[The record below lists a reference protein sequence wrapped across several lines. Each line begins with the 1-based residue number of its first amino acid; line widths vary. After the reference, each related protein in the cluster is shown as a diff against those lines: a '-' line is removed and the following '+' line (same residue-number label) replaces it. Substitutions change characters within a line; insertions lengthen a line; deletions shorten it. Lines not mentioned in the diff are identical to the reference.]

1 MESLFKPEEDYTGN
15 QIFNEYDSSVKKGVT
30 EEKVPENEQVQVQ
43 DAAGQEQEAPK
54 GVQDTNGQEEV
65 KTPDPETP
73 AEKQEQGEET
83 EEKTPVPETSS
94 ENPEPQEDSVKKEQV
109 RDDSSDSPSPQDSQ
123 EEDKAEESEIHFP
136 KGIPNCSQ
144 IGPEGGKGLITVIAN
159 NKWDAHILPE
169 GCDWL
174 SVNISDGDKDDNA
187 VEYVVKENLT
197 DSSRDAEI
205 VFTCGDK
212 SVKWQVKQKEK
223 ITYMNS
229 IELPNGTEVVCPET
243 GAKYTIIKY
252 MNSGSFGNTYYVVG
266 QDNKDRVLKEF
277 CPKGSV
283 RRKND
288 LKIEFKHVVFSS
300 DQISIAEEKFKKEPK
315 RIEEALFG
323 EDRPK
328 ATTVSD
334 EMSLNDASETARKEV
349 GPGGIFIWGNVPR
362 TTYTDDEKDKMNLAF
377 PETSCFECFGNH
389 YFVMEWVKGKTL
401 FEYIAN
407 PGDKQKDVKLILRI
421 MEQLAIAVQ
430 NIHQNMKCVHQDL
443 SPGNIIFNLTEKK
456 QVKLKVIDF
465 GLAANLK
472 TIKEEIECNKKKEKK
487 LGSYIQGGT
496 PGFTDVTDD
505 SRSVIYMEN
514 PDDIYLIDIFSMGA
528 ILYFLLFFKHS
539 NIWGEYMEKKLIKEI
554 LDIHT
559 YLNKNYLPYNIK
571 PEDSYQD
578 AFKKELMNKCYELV
592 KKATAC
598 EQKGFGT
605 RIQSAEEFLN
615 KIHELMFYIY
625 WKDDDSLEVDA
636 VQKNASLT
644 FRAEVIKDTKEN
656 TLGNWIA
663 SIEYPI
669 NSTKGWISFKG
680 SNKGKDKESNT
691 LEFNIEPN
699 TTDKVREATVVVKTG
714 IMTIRK
720 TIKQEAAAV
729 AGPFLHFVGVEKPVT
744 TFGSLGGDS
753 MLAFVCNR
761 DVTMKVSEGDES
773 WLSAEIKAGKKDEY
787 VLNITTQKNES
798 PDARE
803 GLIWVE
809 SDNMKIEASIKQDGK
824 TIEKPDIHFPKGIVA
839 RSLFS
844 HEGGKGTITVIA
856 NNEWKAQVRS
866 LMGYE
871 WLIVKTEAGHKGEN
885 VVEFEVKANLTDSPR
900 AADIVFT
907 CGDKTEIWPV
917 SQDMK
922 ARVKIAF
929 KNGTITEHKF
939 PSAGG
944 QTSCNFSANYKSH
957 VEFEPKE
964 AADWL
969 DTNYP
974 EFEPGE
980 QRTLVI
986 TAMPNSTKDVRT
998 ASIKLVC
1005 GKEFISFD
1013 VTQDENRVVT
1023 PPPPQPHT
1031 PTGKDVINALGAQ
1044 SMKFDSDSTTS
1055 QKMIFTCNGKWETII
1070 PANADW
1076 IKVDTTNGNAGSW
1089 QVGVSVKPNH
1099 TGKDRT
1105 AIITVKV
1112 GTATKDYTITQEAAD
1127 VLQSISQTT
1136 LSFNEG
1142 GGEQMIRFRCNKP
1155 WKVTLSKD
1163 CESWLKINPVQ
1174 GNAGN
1179 IDLRVTVSS
1188 NGASESRS
1196 TILTVACGKKQ
1207 LVYTVKQ
1214 EAKKI
1219 IVVPGTDKTNWKKW
1233 MKWAGGTAA
1242 LILVGFITWKLTGP
1256 IIGPDNPTELTV
1268 PSTIFIEHIGGEKAV
1283 DIKANDVWKA
1293 EIVEQEPEGWLGIKN
1308 EIGDEKRVQF
1318 LLTAGQNRKYEPKK
1332 ATVKVTSGD
1341 VSRLLRITQGIDRA
1355 DSLQT
1360 QIEGVS
1366 RDMSRIVPFIK
1377 TLDRRFSLYEIPKGA
1392 TEKVPVDDALDVI
1405 LRKLK
1410 PDMVIG
1416 QTHDISEF
1424 EENTETG
1431 KIKSITLKE
1440 R

>member
-1 MESLFKPEEDYTGN
+1 M
-15 QIFNEYDSSVKKGVT
+15 
-30 EEKVPENEQVQVQ
+30 
-43 DAAGQEQEAPK
+43 A
-54 GVQDTNGQEEV
+54 
-65 KTPDPETP
+65 
-73 AEKQEQGEET
+73 
-83 EEKTPVPETSS
+83 
-94 ENPEPQEDSVKKEQV
+94 
-109 RDDSSDSPSPQDSQ
+109 
-123 EEDKAEESEIHFP
+123 
-136 KGIPNCSQ
+136 
-144 IGPEGGKGLITVIAN
+144 
-159 NKWDAHILPE
+159 
-169 GCDWL
+169 
-174 SVNISDGDKDDNA
+174 
-187 VEYVVKENLT
+187 
-197 DSSRDAEI
+197 
-205 VFTCGDK
+205 
-212 SVKWQVKQKEK
+212 
-223 ITYMNS
+223 
-229 IELPNGTEVVCPET
+229 
-243 GAKYTIIKY
+243 
-252 MNSGSFGNTYYVVG
+252 
-266 QDNKDRVLKEF
+266 
-277 CPKGSV
+277 
-283 RRKND
+283 
-288 LKIEFKHVVFSS
+288 
-300 DQISIAEEKFKKEPK
+300 
-315 RIEEALFG
+315 
-323 EDRPK
+323 
-328 ATTVSD
+328 
-334 EMSLNDASETARKEV
+334 
-349 GPGGIFIWGNVPR
+349 
-362 TTYTDDEKDKMNLAF
+362 
-377 PETSCFECFGNH
+377 
-389 YFVMEWVKGKTL
+389 
-401 FEYIAN
+401 
-407 PGDKQKDVKLILRI
+407 
-421 MEQLAIAVQ
+421 
-430 NIHQNMKCVHQDL
+430 
-443 SPGNIIFNLTEKK
+443 
-456 QVKLKVIDF
+456 
-465 GLAANLK
+465 
-472 TIKEEIECNKKKEKK
+472 
-487 LGSYIQGGT
+487 
-496 PGFTDVTDD
+496 
-505 SRSVIYMEN
+505 
-514 PDDIYLIDIFSMGA
+514 
-528 ILYFLLFFKHS
+528 
-539 NIWGEYMEKKLIKEI
+539 
-554 LDIHT
+554 
-559 YLNKNYLPYNIK
+559 
-571 PEDSYQD
+571 
-578 AFKKELMNKCYELV
+578 
-592 KKATAC
+592 KKATATN
-598 EQKGFGT
+598 QNQTGFDD
-605 RIQSAEEFLN
+605 RFKSAGEFLLG
-615 KIHELMFYIY
+615 IHKLMFRIH
-625 WKDDDSLEVDA
+625 WKKDDSLMVDA
-636 VQKNASLT
+636 LQKRASLT
-644 FRAEVIKDTKEN
+644 FNTDIIKDTEN
-656 TLGNWIA
+656 EIIGKWKA
-663 SIEYPI
+663 SIEYPVG
-669 NSTKGWISFKG
+669 SEEWISFDGDDKG
-680 SNKGKDKESNT
+680 DNDGDHT
-691 LEFNIEPN
+691 LDFNIEQN
-699 TTDKVREATVVVKTG
+699 TTNKVREATVVVKTG

-761 DVTMKVSEGDES
+761 NVTMKVSEGDDS
-773 WLSAEIKAGKKDEY
+773 WLFAEIKAGKKDEY

-844 HEGGKGTITVIA
+844 HEGGKDTITVIA

-866 LMGYE
+866 LMGYD

-1044 SMKFDSDSTTS
+1044 SLKFDGDSTTS

-1127 VLQSISQTT
+1127 VLQSLSQTT

-1196 TILTVACGKKQ
+1196 TILTVTCGKKQ

-1219 IVVPGTDKTNWKKW
+1219 IVVPGTEKTNWKKW
-1233 MKWAGGTAA
+1233 MKWAGGLVA
-1242 LILVGFITWKLTGP
+1242 LVLAGFITWKLTGP